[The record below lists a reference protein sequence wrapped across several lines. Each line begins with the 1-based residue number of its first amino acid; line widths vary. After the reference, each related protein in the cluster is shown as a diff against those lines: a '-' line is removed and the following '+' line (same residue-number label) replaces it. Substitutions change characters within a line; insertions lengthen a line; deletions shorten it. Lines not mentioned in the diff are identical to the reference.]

1 MRGDYLF
8 YEEKIET
15 TPEEKEAKAARRCV
29 FPPFTLG
36 FSRLT
41 STVGLDGRLTRSQ
54 RLPLPFEDKT
64 GHLSQTVSRSRHIP
78 RMSTHVAVNRHGSG
92 T

>member
-15 TPEEKEAKAARRCV
+15 TPEEKEAKAARRFAFSAC
-29 FPPFTLG
+29 PFG

-41 STVGLDGRLTRSQ
+41 STVGLDGR
-54 RLPLPFEDKT
+54 
-64 GHLSQTVSRSRHIP
+64 
-78 RMSTHVAVNRHGSG
+78 
-92 T
+92 